1 MKYDSDFNLSSLFT
15 EKKYRAR
22 LILGVYLVFFI
33 VLISIS
39 RSSVSNNKESNA
51 KKDIDE
57 NSSDVVEKEN
67 EKEEKKDILPGFSF
81 LSMNNYEFEYILHLN
96 GEEYILLGKR
106 FNDKLSFTVSN
117 KDEKKEYLV
126 SGNTVKM
133 KENEMYVNT
142 KLPYYYINYFDND
155 VIQNIIRDSEKITDT
170 EYEITNLKLSKYIDS
185 SFKYNN
191 KEKDLKNSVDLTF
204 KNGNVVGID
213 FDLVNLFSDV
223 DELNELKIS
232 LNYKN
237 FGLID
242 DFVINLVK

>member
-51 KKDIDE
+51 
-57 NSSDVVEKEN
+57 
-67 EKEEKKDILPGFSF
+67 KKDILPGFSF

>member
-67 EKEEKKDILPGFSF
+67 EKEEKEDILPGFNF
-81 LSMNNYEFEYILHLN
+81 LSMNNYEFEYVLHLN